1 MIINYILVAWRSL
14 VKQKLYSAINIT
26 GLAVGLAVCM
36 MIMTYVAHEMSYDRF
51 HKAAGN
57 IFMLTEKLKMQ
68 GQDISIEQM
77 SFASG
82 TIISQRVPDVSGY
95 VRVRKVYKPVVVEN
109 ADMKGAMFSETKM
122 LFADANFFRFFT
134 FKLVSGSPSSV
145 LDQPFSIVLSRDM
158 ATKYFGTRNPI
169 GKTLQIKTDSL
180 YTYHVT
186 GIAENAPSNSSIEF
200 NFVASNASLKGM
212 SEAKPYLKSESLQ
225 GGAFLTYLFL
235 KHPADSARVQ
245 RSIRSLM
252 AKNASNVNDVPL
264 ITALTDIHL
273 HSISGDSSSARYL
286 KIFPLVAGLILLLG
300 LVNYMSL
307 TTARSTLRAKEVGVR
322 KVAGASRKS
331 IALQFYIE
339 SALFTMLAFVLA
351 YVICFSFEPM
361 FLNQLQLKID
371 NSFLYS
377 PLVLL
382 ILVALL
388 LVTLIIAGS
397 YPAAVLSAFKPVV
410 TLKGKMG
417 RQSGG
422 VTVRKV
428 FATLQFTIATG
439 LIICAIIIDRQ
450 LYYFRHTDTGVNRE
464 NVVMVPISSSF
475 GKQYQS
481 FKKDVLELA
490 GVNSVATSHYPMY
503 KGYDMFFIQGKT
515 KNESMAMPILSV
527 DEDFLKTLN
536 VQWKLPPAPGNSLT
550 EGQKVIINEETIGK
564 LRLPNN
570 PIGSFVA
577 FGPKTKYQIAGVVKN
592 FNYNTLESEVG
603 PLCLFVATD
612 TASDWGKE
620 GGCLFAKIKPH
631 INLPT
636 LIGHINSLYIKY
648 DRQTPFSY
656 QFMDDAFND
665 QYQAEDRLAA
675 IFSLFTY
682 ITIALATL
690 GLFGLAA
697 FTIEQR
703 TKEIGVRKILGASLV
718 SINVLLSKDFLVLV
732 LLATLIA
739 SPIAWWSMHKWLQNF
754 AYRIHI
760 QWWVFAMAG
769 LVTVITAI
777 ITVSYHS
784 IRAAI
789 ANPVKSLRSE

>member
-1 MIINYILVAWRSL
+1 
-14 VKQKLYSAINIT
+14 
-26 GLAVGLAVCM
+26 
-36 MIMTYVAHEMSYDRF
+36 
-51 HKAAGN
+51 
-57 IFMLTEKLKMQ
+57 
-68 GQDISIEQM
+68 
-77 SFASG
+77 
-82 TIISQRVPDVSGY
+82 
-95 VRVRKVYKPVVVEN
+95 
-109 ADMKGAMFSETKM
+109 
-122 LFADANFFRFFT
+122 
-134 FKLVSGSPSSV
+134 
-145 LDQPFSIVLSRDM
+145 
-158 ATKYFGTRNPI
+158 
-169 GKTLQIKTDSL
+169 
-180 YTYHVT
+180 
-186 GIAENAPSNSSIEF
+186 
-200 NFVASNASLKGM
+200 
-212 SEAKPYLKSESLQ
+212 
-225 GGAFLTYLFL
+225 LFL

-252 AKNASNVNDVPL
+252 TKNAGQLNDIPQ
-264 ITALTDIHL
+264 ITALTSIHL
-273 HSISGDSSSARYL
+273 HSTSGDSANARYL
-286 KIFPLVAGLILLLG
+286 NIFPLVAGLILLLG

-339 SALFTMLAFVLA
+339 SALFTILAFVLA

-382 ILVALL
+382 ILFALL
-388 LVTLIIAGS
+388 IITLIVAGS
-397 YPAAVLSAFKPVV
+397 YPAAVLSAFKPVI
-410 TLKGKMG
+410 TLKGKMS

-422 VTVRKV
+422 VTVRRV
-428 FATLQFTIATG
+428 FATLQFTI
-439 LIICAIIIDRQ
+439 AIIIDRQ

-515 KNESMAMPILSV
+515 KSESLAMPILSV
-527 DEDFLKTLN
+527 DEGFLKTLN

-550 EGQKVIINEETIGK
+550 EGKKVIINEETIGT
-564 LRLPNN
+564 LHLPNN

-577 FGPKTKYQIAGVVKN
+577 FGPKDKYQVAGVVKN
-592 FNYNTLESEVG
+592 FNYNTLENEVG
-603 PLCLFVATD
+603 PLCLFIAAD

-631 INLPT
+631 TNLPT
-636 LIGHINSLYIKY
+636 LIAHINTLYSKY

-732 LLATLIA
+732 LLAILIA

-769 LVTVITAI
+769 LVTVITAV